1 MVPEVIVRYY
11 ALGIKEDISCNL
23 SLYSENNSNV
33 ISFESDKC
41 VLKIVLKDI
50 VDLEEFYNLL
60 TKKEKKAM
68 IYCFM
73 KKEDK
78 EYKGLRKIVWKN
90 DALAVSQGGIRMEF
104 EKDIQDKILESIKII
119 KNKLGI

>member
-23 SLYSENNSNV
+23 SLYSENNSNI

-73 KKEDK
+73 NKEDK

-90 DALAVSQGGIRMEF
+90 DALAVSQGGIRLEF
-104 EKDIQDKILESIKII
+104 EKDIQCKILESIKII

>member
-11 ALGIKEDISCNL
+11 ALGIKEDIPCNL
-23 SLYSENNSNV
+23 SLYSENNSNI

-41 VLKIVLKDI
+41 VLKIVLKDV

-60 TKKEKKAM
+60 TKKERKGVV
-68 IYCFM
+68 YCYM

-90 DALAVSQGGIRMEF
+90 DALAISQGGIRLEF
-104 EKDIQDKILESIKII
+104 EKDIQDRILESIKII